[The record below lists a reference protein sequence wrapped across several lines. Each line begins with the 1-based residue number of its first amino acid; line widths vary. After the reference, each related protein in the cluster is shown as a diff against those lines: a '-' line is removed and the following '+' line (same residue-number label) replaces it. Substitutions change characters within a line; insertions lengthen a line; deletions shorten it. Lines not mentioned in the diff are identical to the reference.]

1 MIQIIYISLFGAVGV
16 LTRYFLGTL
25 SSKYLPFDFPFAT
38 FVINI
43 LGSFLIGVVYILAV
57 ERALIRPEIS
67 AALMTGF
74 LGGFTTFSAFSLETI
89 RLLERQQ
96 VTTAIVY
103 VLVSVLGGLVSVGV
117 AFYLTR
123 VMFLHR

>member
-1 MIQIIYISLFGAVGV
+1 MHFRN
-16 LTRYFLGTL
+16 THDT
-25 SSKYLPFDFPFAT
+25 T
-38 FVINI
+38 NI
-43 LGSFLIGVVYILAV
+43 CLC
-57 ERALIRPEIS
+57 
-67 AALMTGF
+67 

-103 VLVSVLGGLVSVGV
+103 VLTSVLGGLLAVAL

-123 VMFLHR
+123 LMFLHR